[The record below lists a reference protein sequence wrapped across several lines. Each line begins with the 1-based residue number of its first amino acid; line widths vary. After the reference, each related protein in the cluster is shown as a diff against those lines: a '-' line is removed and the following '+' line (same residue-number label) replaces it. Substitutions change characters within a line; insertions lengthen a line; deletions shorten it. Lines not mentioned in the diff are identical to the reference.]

1 MGITEDWTTH
11 QIGHELTALHGIT
24 HGHSLAIVMPGTLRV
39 LKEQKK
45 AKLLQYGERVFGIT
59 EGSENERA
67 DKAIEKTEDFYR
79 SLGLSTRLSEVNI
92 GDDTIKIIE
101 ERFSKRGY
109 LLGENHNVDS
119 KIIRQILESCK

>member
-1 MGITEDWTTH
+1 
-11 QIGHELTALHGIT
+11 
-24 HGHSLAIVMPGTLRV
+24 MPGTLRV

-59 EGSENERA
+59 QGSENERA

-109 LLGENHNVDS
+109 FWA
-119 KIIRQILESCK
+119 KIIMWIRKLFAKFWKVASESSDTIPLLTSHNINHLFHAML